1 MPLYLQPVVIAAPSL
16 WYSGSRGESQQLG
29 MEAEVRRLLRR
40 AYDPFR
46 LGAFPLAQALCEVT
60 GIANPEAALRHVI
73 DKAFQE
79 DWQEERLRHLLL
91 PPDKGS
97 DGTRREAAQRLQIS
111 TRHIQRRRAKAVS
124 ILALH
129 IRKLVGAPPSTAA
142 GDRERDPDPLET
154 IAEIVSD
161 IEPDTAANIFRLG
174 NPQSAARAN
183 LIAMRACV
191 DAGAEVATAGAQS
204 EPSNFSP
211 LVAILRAQS
220 KELGGKPDE
229 AARELLPLFTRA
241 ARDRATDPEAR
252 FELEWLEFLRA
263 RQRGSAPQMQRV
275 ATNLERVADGHSAWL
290 GRALRAAA
298 EARIRCGR
306 LQDAAALLEEAD
318 RYAVR
323 SFAVR
328 QLASSSVLKAEI
340 AFQSGDA
347 IAAERLATGAYM
359 ILRGRHR
366 DAYRCQTIVAR
377 ARLRLGKPWTCPEDA
392 GNLST
397 ATWDGVAVQIE
408 CARHLANRGRGER
421 ARKQSTAA
429 YEAALTLKYGGLAA
443 RAAAAVG
450 ATFGKG
456 TPQRRDWYLR
466 ALAALL
472 ATRDRSIA
480 CDLFVREKGRGDM
493 GPFEAFDTGVSE
505 MLYAGLQSAIP
516 HLRRESQAQSR
527 AARAFLKHLGTYV
540 LGFTPLTR
548 ELDEAIATVAS
559 SGSFAQYMLHFLDD
573 ATDVLEVAFAAT
585 VAAAQRPESDRRLT
599 AALRAFAQAVRPRED
614 IRAFLVG

>member
-1 MPLYLQPVVIAAPSL
+1 
-16 WYSGSRGESQQLG
+16 

-252 FELEWLEFLRA
+252 FELEWLSFYGPVNAAA
-263 RQRGSAPQMQRV
+263 RRRCNASQRTWNESQTVIPRGSGARFGLRRRRGFDAAGCKTRPPFWKRRT
-275 ATNLERVADGHSAWL
+275 ATPCAVLRFGNW
-290 GRALRAAA
+290 LRAA
-298 EARIRCGR
+298 
-306 LQDAAALLEEAD
+306 
-318 RYAVR
+318 
-323 SFAVR
+323 S
-328 QLASSSVLKAEI
+328 
-340 AFQSGDA
+340 
-347 IAAERLATGAYM
+347 
-359 ILRGRHR
+359 
-366 DAYRCQTIVAR
+366 
-377 ARLRLGKPWTCPEDA
+377 
-392 GNLST
+392 
-397 ATWDGVAVQIE
+397 
-408 CARHLANRGRGER
+408 
-421 ARKQSTAA
+421 
-429 YEAALTLKYGGLAA
+429 
-443 RAAAAVG
+443 
-450 ATFGKG
+450 
-456 TPQRRDWYLR
+456 
-466 ALAALL
+466 
-472 ATRDRSIA
+472 
-480 CDLFVREKGRGDM
+480 
-493 GPFEAFDTGVSE
+493 
-505 MLYAGLQSAIP
+505 
-516 HLRRESQAQSR
+516 
-527 AARAFLKHLGTYV
+527 
-540 LGFTPLTR
+540 
-548 ELDEAIATVAS
+548 
-559 SGSFAQYMLHFLDD
+559 
-573 ATDVLEVAFAAT
+573 
-585 VAAAQRPESDRRLT
+585 
-599 AALRAFAQAVRPRED
+599 
-614 IRAFLVG
+614 